1 MKKFLNNP
9 PGYTAGQFAEDVTAM
24 LPFALPEYQKSGQ
37 MMLCAH
43 CGIAHQ
49 GGCFAIEASG
59 ELDTAADVEIV
70 SVCDVC
76 AAKPALPPPAQW
88 AHVGAASGLFVA
100 QEDWATF
107 TTGLRWLGALA
118 LREKFGFP
126 LVAKL
131 LHADGPLRDACNAMI
146 FFDGSSSSRTREA
159 PFIFP
164 WESDKLVFAG
174 GGSIK
179 VALEAAL
186 RYGSVMIF
194 GELCTGSPKQ
204 GGAM

>member
-37 MMLCAH
+37 MMACAH
-43 CGIAHQ
+43 CGIAHH
-49 GGCFAIEASG
+49 GGFLAIQAGG
-59 ELDTAADVEIV
+59 ELDTTADVEIV

-76 AAKPALPPPAQW
+76 VAKPALPPPAQW
-88 AHVGAASGLFVA
+88 AHVGAASGLFVTR
-100 QEDWATF
+100 ENWATF
-107 TTGLRWLGALA
+107 ATGLRWLAAQA

-146 FFDGSSSSRTREA
+146 FFDGSCSTRTREA
-159 PFIFP
+159 PFVYP
-164 WESDKLVFAG
+164 WESDTLSFSAG
-174 GGSIK
+174 GNIK
-179 VALEAAL
+179 LALDAAL
-186 RYGSVMIF
+186 RYSNVMILGDF
-194 GELCTGSPKQ
+194 CTGSPKHEE
-204 GGAM
+204 AT